1 MQSHSLSPLLHR
13 GIKVRSIQKL
23 KGQWK
28 GSFTLTQSCVCISCM
43 SLSSQKGNA
52 SPSSI
57 PPIPGNSSLLNEIH
71 VLSQEK
77 ANLFVVYKSI
87 KKKKKGQ
94 FGFFITVSFCHMVGS
109 WSQKGPKALIYT
121 VSTCPSST
129 VTKRS
134 DPFGPPETKATPME
148 TIAVTSRTLLSV
160 FLNYNM
166 TSVLYSWKE
175 SCS

>member
-87 KKKKKGQ
+87 KKKKRPIWIFYHSLFLPHGRQLKPERTQGTH
-94 FGFFITVSFCHMVGS
+94 IHSEHMS
-109 WSQKGPKALIYT
+109 LFHCDQAKWPLW
-121 VSTCPSST
+121 PSRDQGHT
-129 VTKRS
+129 NG
-134 DPFGPPETKATPME
+134 DH
-148 TIAVTSRTLLSV
+148 
-160 FLNYNM
+160 
-166 TSVLYSWKE
+166 
-175 SCS
+175 CSHF